1 MPSVFCAEQVAQPAN
16 RISLS
21 NTDLGHSSP
30 SIYGQDDATISDHE
44 ADNSSFPTATSSML
58 PSDNFPNYFR
68 RGPTLPYNTSGR
80 NICDFSR
87 QRDSRWLVL
96 VLPPALL
103 IQENKKLGRTLA
115 SGSST
120 RLSQG
125 VLMPL
130 FPTVNMNLKYRSGTI
145 TDSASDVRSAHGHC
159 P

>member
-1 MPSVFCAEQVAQPAN
+1 VRSA
-16 RISLS
+16 
-21 NTDLGHSSP
+21 DLTSC
-30 SIYGQDDATISDHE
+30 SD
-44 ADNSSFPTATSSML
+44 S
-58 PSDNFPNYFR
+58 
-68 RGPTLPYNTSGR
+68 
-80 NICDFSR
+80 
-87 QRDSRWLVL
+87 VL
-96 VLPPALL
+96 VADEDYIVVTYNGSKLDADPRLL